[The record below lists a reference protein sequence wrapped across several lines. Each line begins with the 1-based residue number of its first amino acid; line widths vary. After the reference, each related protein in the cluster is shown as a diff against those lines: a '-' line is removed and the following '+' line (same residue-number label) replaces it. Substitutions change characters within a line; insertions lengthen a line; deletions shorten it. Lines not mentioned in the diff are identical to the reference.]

1 MSSQISSNDESARGA
16 LDWRA
21 QINEH
26 PLAFSAGAMVAGLA
40 IGYCIAGTFSGESR
54 ERSVDNPSGISAQ
67 QTSYASGSQD
77 WPMAEESNKPGLI
90 EKFKTTQAFDRLQ
103 AEVSKLG
110 DRLVSELSRVGQEVV
125 LPALT
130 GKIAE
135 LVGADAS
142 QQQQPVGQSS
152 SSRAQGAS

>member
-1 MSSQISSNDESARGA
+1 MSSQISSTDKSAAGA

-40 IGYCIAGTFSGESR
+40 VGYCLADALSGESR
-54 ERSVDNPSGISAQ
+54 ERSANDLSGISEQHSA
-67 QTSYASGSQD
+67 YASGDQD
-77 WPMAEESNKPGLI
+77 WPMPEGSNKPGLI
-90 EKFKTTQAFDRLQ
+90 EKFKQTQAFDRLQ
-103 AEVSKLG
+103 DEVSKLG
-110 DRLVSELSRVGQEVV
+110 DRLVSELSRVGREVV

-130 GKIAE
+130 GKITE

-142 QQQQPVGQSS
+142 SQQPGGQSD
-152 SSRAQGAS
+152 RAQGTGTA

>member
-1 MSSQISSNDESARGA
+1 MSSQISSNDESGA
-16 LDWRA
+16 VGLDWRA

-40 IGYCIAGTFSGESR
+40 VGYCLAGSFSGESR
-54 ERSVDNPSGISAQ
+54 DRSGDNLSGLSEQRTA
-67 QTSYASGSQD
+67 YVSGDQD

-90 EKFKTTQAFDRLQ
+90 DKFKNTQAFDRLQ

-110 DRLVSELSRVGQEVV
+110 DRLMKELSRVGQEVV

-130 GKIAE
+130 GKITE
-135 LVGADAS
+135 LVGADAT
-142 QQQQPVGQSS
+142 QQKPGGQ
-152 SSRAQGAS
+152 

>member
-1 MSSQISSNDESARGA
+1 MSSQISSNEGSATGA

-40 IGYCIAGTFSGESR
+40 VGYCLAGTLSDAGREGSDESL
-54 ERSVDNPSGISAQ
+54 SSISEQ
-67 QTSYASGSQD
+67 HTSYVRGDQD
-77 WPMAEESNKPGLI
+77 WPMAEGSNKPGLI
-90 EKFKTTQAFDRLQ
+90 EKFKKTDAFDRLQ

-110 DRLVSELSRVGQEVV
+110 DRLMTELSRVGQEVV

-142 QQQQPVGQSS
+142 QQKPGGQH
-152 SSRAQGAS
+152 Q